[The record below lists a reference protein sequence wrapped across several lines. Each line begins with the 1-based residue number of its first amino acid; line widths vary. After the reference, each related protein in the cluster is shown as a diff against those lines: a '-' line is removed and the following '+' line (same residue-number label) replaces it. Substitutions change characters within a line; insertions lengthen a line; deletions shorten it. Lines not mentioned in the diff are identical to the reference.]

1 MEDFTLQFLGQLF
14 HGAYTS
20 SCELAFRNGMHIC
33 STHELVVDIF
43 VQLQQS
49 QAEIPG
55 E

>member
-20 SCELAFRNGMHIC
+20 SCELTFRNGMHIC
-33 STHELVVDIF
+33 WTHKLVDIF